1 MNLMLFYFQI
11 LLDIVQ
17 SIHRKIP
24 WNDQT
29 YVDNKNE
36 WCLVIIL
43 WINGTRPDKK
53 DFEQT
58 PKKGKHPTLIV
69 AKKII
74 DKM

>member
-11 LLDIVQ
+11 LLDIQ
-17 SIHRKIP
+17 STGKIP
-24 WNDQT
+24 WSHQT

-53 DFEQT
+53 NFEQT
-58 PKKGKHPTLIV
+58 PKKGKHSTLIV